1 MIFKVD
7 HSADATGIC
16 LQAKMELKYSNLV
29 ELFGQPATI
38 ADDKVS
44 AEWTFV
50 NEDGDIV
57 TLYDWKSNDL
67 SFKTSNKPYVF
78 HVGAKSRSVAW
89 DFTDE
94 VKKLLKNL

>member
-7 HSADATGIC
+7 HSADATGTC
-16 LQAKMELKYSNLV
+16 LQAKMELKYSDLV

-38 ADDKVS
+38 VDDKVS
-44 AEWTFV
+44 VEWIFA

-57 TLYDWKSNDL
+57 TLYDWKSDL
-67 SFKTSNKPYVF
+67 SFKTSNKPHVF

-94 VKKLLKNL
+94 VEKLLKNL